1 VTSPRIEGP
10 WQSTTLRVL
19 EPGMD
24 YMDDVMYMTIPQFRT
39 VQKRVGKSDP
49 PVYSPTIEKNAAC
62 ISTDHQFFLYD
73 AVNLYERRL
82 AFPDTFVVNERGW
95 GGPAAQR
102 WTDGEA
108 TAPEPWDIYKRI
120 RTVYENHV
128 EFSDEM
134 TYDFMT
140 LWLLATYFFR
150 LFDTFGYVHFG
161 GTKESGKT
169 QNLRILQVL
178 SFNASLSAHMTAA
191 DLFRNIAGNPG
202 TICIDEAEN
211 FRSER
216 GEALLEILRSGYK
229 KGIVVSRQR
238 QMPDGRFVPDKFHV
252 YGPKALASINPLDT
266 VTSTRTFK
274 VQMRPALRAIPEFK
288 ADAAPH
294 AALIDDLHYF
304 ALANAPHVDTV
315 LQRWTAGYRADRAPL
330 IINRQWELAVP
341 VIVMADYIGGD
352 TLTDPLLAWLTTYFE
367 TERKRDD
374 SMDNIRALVIS
385 LPTTM
390 RNNAAVE
397 GRWYNAKDIL
407 ATYKDFTD
415 EDASEKVTTRT
426 IVKYLA
432 PLGLS
437 ETRANKGGKQV
448 AITEEMLRS
457 IYRERRIDPRDEDR
471 AWLEGTADYQWT
483 STVTEQP
490 QTERISW
497 NDDS

>member
-1 VTSPRIEGP
+1 MAGC
-10 WQSTTLRVL
+10 LYL
-19 EPGMD
+19 
-24 YMDDVMYMTIPQFRT
+24 TIPQFRI
-39 VQKRVGKSDP
+39 VQRKKGKGDNAILEP
-49 PVYSPTIEKNAAC
+49 RIEKNAAI
-62 ISTDHQFFLYD
+62 ISSDHDFYLYD
-73 AVNLYERRL
+73 AVNLYERHL
-82 AFPDTFVVNERGW
+82 AFPETFVINENGW
-95 GGPAAQR
+95 GGPSAQR

-108 TAPEPWDIYKRI
+108 KVPESWDMYQRI
-120 RTVYENHV
+120 RRIYETHV
-128 EFSDEM
+128 EFTDEM
-134 TYDFMT
+134 TYDFMS

-178 SFNASLSAHMTAA
+178 GFNASLSAHMTAA
-191 DLFRNIAGNPG
+191 DLFRNVAGNPG
-202 TICIDEAEN
+202 VICIDEAEN

-252 YGPKALASINPLDT
+252 FGPKALASINPLDS

-304 ALANAPHVDTV
+304 ALANAGHVDDV

-352 TLTDPLLAWLTTYFE
+352 TLTDPLLAWLTNYFE

-374 SMDNIRALVIS
+374 SMDNIRALVMS
-385 LPTTM
+385 LPTTLKEHM
-390 RNNAAVE
+390 AHE

-415 EDASEKVTTRT
+415 EDAMEKVTTRT
-426 IVKYLA
+426 VIKYLA
-432 PLGLS
+432 PLGLTD
-437 ETRANKGGKQV
+437 TRVTKGGKQV
-448 AITEEMLRS
+448 AIDEEMLRT
-457 IYRERRIDPRDEDR
+457 IYNERRIIPRDEDL
-471 AWLEGTADYQWT
+471 AWLDGQATYQWT
-483 STVTEQP
+483 DTKREEPVNERLTWEQD
-490 QTERISW
+490 T
-497 NDDS
+497 